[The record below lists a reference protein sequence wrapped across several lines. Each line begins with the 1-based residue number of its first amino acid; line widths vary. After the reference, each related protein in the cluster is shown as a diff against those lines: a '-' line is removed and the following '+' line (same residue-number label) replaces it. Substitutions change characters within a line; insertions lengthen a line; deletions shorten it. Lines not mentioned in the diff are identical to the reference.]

1 MIRFRYR
8 AVKADGQM
16 GEGEIAAAS
25 HAEAIAAIQ
34 ALGLIPVSAA
44 PADASWLRGL
54 LTREIRFSRAETG
67 KQLTGFIRQLGVL
80 LQAGLPLDHALE
92 VLGEAIG
99 RKGGSEV
106 PRRLLDRVRGGSAL
120 ADAMAEETLFP
131 KFCTS
136 MVRAGEMSGSLE
148 TVLSRLGDF
157 LERSQ
162 VTKAKIKSA
171 MMYPIIVLLACL
183 VSLVVLFSFVV
194 PRFRPFF
201 EDARVELPFATQALL
216 IVADGFERYWWMP
229 LLLAATIALYIA
241 NMIRN
246 PQRRPQWDRF
256 LLRLPAIGAM
266 MHKAE
271 IAHFSRILGTLL
283 KNGVALPSGLAI
295 ASETI
300 RNQAIA
306 PAILEVARDVAEGK
320 GLADPLA
327 RTGLIPPLALR
338 LLRVGEEAARLDDM
352 LLEVAA
358 IFDWETETGMNRLLT
373 VLGPALTVGLGLL
386 VALVIGSLMMAILS
400 VYQLAG

>member
-1 MIRFRYR
+1 MTQFRYR
-8 AVKADGQM
+8 AVLADGQM
-16 GEGEIAAAS
+16 SEGEISAGS

-34 ALGLIPVSAA
+34 ALGLIAVSAV
-44 PADASWLRGL
+44 PAEASWLRSL
-54 LTREIRFSRAETG
+54 MMREIRLSRADTV

-92 VLGEAIG
+92 VLGEAAG
-99 RKGGSEV
+99 RKGGADVS
-106 PRRLLDRVRGGSAL
+106 RRLLDRVRGGSAL
-120 ADAMAEETLFP
+120 ADAMVEEALFP

-136 MVRAGEMSGSLE
+136 MIRAGEMSGSLE
-148 TVLSRLGDF
+148 SVLSRLGDF

-162 VTKAKIKSA
+162 ATRAKIKSA
-171 MMYPIIVLLACL
+171 LMYPIIVLVACL

-216 IVADGFERYWWMP
+216 VVADVFEQYWWVP
-229 LLLAATIALYIA
+229 LLLTATTALYIVS
-241 NMIRN
+241 MIKN

-256 LLRLPAIGAM
+256 TLRLPVIGGM
-266 MHKAE
+266 LHKAE

-283 KNGVALPSGLAI
+283 KNGVALPNGLAI
-295 ASETI
+295 AADTI
-300 RNQAIA
+300 RNQFIA
-306 PAILEVARDVAEGK
+306 PAIIEVARNVTEGK
-320 GLADPLA
+320 GLAEPLA

-338 LLRVGEEAARLDDM
+338 LLCVGEEAARLDDM

-358 IFDWETETGMNRLLT
+358 IFDWETETSMNRLLT
-373 VLGPALTVGLGLL
+373 AIGPALTVGLGLL

>member
-1 MIRFRYR
+1 MTRFHYR
-8 AVKADGQM
+8 AILANGQM
-16 GEGEIAAAS
+16 SDGEIAADS
-25 HAEAIAAIQ
+25 HAEAIAGIQ
-34 ALGLIPVSAA
+34 ALGLIAVSAE
-44 PADASWLRGL
+44 PADSSWLRSL
-54 LTREIRFSRAETG
+54 MTREIGLSRADAG

-92 VLGEAIG
+92 VFGEAAG
-99 RKGGSEV
+99 RKGGADVS
-106 PRRLLDRVRGGSAL
+106 RRLLDRVRGGTAL

-148 TVLSRLGDF
+148 TVLARLGDF

-162 VTKAKIKSA
+162 ATKAKVKSA
-171 MMYPIIVLLACL
+171 LMYPIIVLIACL

-201 EDARVELPFATQALL
+201 EDARVELPFATQTLL
-216 IVADGFERYWWMP
+216 LVADAFENYWWAP
-229 LLLAATIALYIA
+229 ILLCATVALYIGG
-241 NMIRN
+241 MITN

-256 LLRLPAIGAM
+256 MLRLPAVGAM
-266 MHKAE
+266 LHKAE

-283 KNGVALPSGLAI
+283 KNGVALPNGLAI
-295 ASETI
+295 AADTI

-306 PAILEVARDVAEGK
+306 PAIVEVARNVTEGK
-320 GLADPLA
+320 GLAEPLA
-327 RTGLIPPLALR
+327 QTGLIPPLALR

-352 LLEVAA
+352 LLEVAT
-358 IFDWETETGMNRLLT
+358 IFDWETETSMNRLLT
-373 VLGPALTVGLGLL
+373 AIGPALTVGLGLL

>member
-1 MIRFRYR
+1 MAQFRYR
-8 AVKADGQM
+8 AVLTDGRM
-16 GEGEIAAAS
+16 EEGEIAAAS
-25 HAEAIAAIQ
+25 HAEAIATIQ
-34 ALGLIPVSAA
+34 ALGKIAVSAV
-44 PADASWLRGL
+44 PAEGTWLRSL
-54 LTREIRFSRAETG
+54 LTREINFSRAETG

-92 VLGEAIG
+92 VLSEAAG
-99 RKGGSEV
+99 RKSGAEV
-106 PRRLLDRVRGGSAL
+106 PRRLLHRVRGGSAL
-120 ADAMAEETLFP
+120 ADAMADEILFP

-148 TVLSRLGDF
+148 TVLARLGDF
-157 LERSQ
+157 LERAQ
-162 VTKAKIKSA
+162 ATKAKIKSA
-171 MMYPIIVLLACL
+171 LMYPVIVLLACI

-201 EDARVELPFATQALL
+201 EDTRVELPFATQALL
-216 IVADGFERYWWMP
+216 VVADGFEQFWWLP
-229 LLLAATIALYIA
+229 LFLAATMALLIAS
-241 NMIRN
+241 MIRD
-246 PQRRPQWDRF
+246 PRRRPHWDRF
-256 LLRLPAIGAM
+256 VLRLPLVGTI

-271 IAHFSRILGTLL
+271 IAHFARILGILL
-283 KNGVALPSGLAI
+283 KNGVVLPNSLAI
-295 ASETI
+295 AAGTI

-306 PAILEVARDVAEGK
+306 PAIIDVARNVTEGK
-320 GLADPLA
+320 GLAEPLA
-327 RTGLIPPLALR
+327 STGLIPPLALR

-373 VLGPALTVGLGLL
+373 ALGPALTVGLGLL

>member
-1 MIRFRYR
+1 MARFRYR
-8 AVKADGQM
+8 AVRQDGGM
-16 GEGEIAAAS
+16 DGGEISAAS
-25 HAEAIAAIQ
+25 QADAIAAIQ
-34 ALGLIPVSAA
+34 AMGLIAVSAT
-44 PADASWLRGL
+44 PDEGSWLRSL
-54 LTREIRFSRAETG
+54 LTREIRFTRAETG

-92 VLGEAIG
+92 VLGESAG
-99 RKGGSEV
+99 RKGGAEV
-106 PRRLLDRVRGGSAL
+106 SRRLLDRVRGGGAL
-120 ADAMAEETLFP
+120 ADAMAEEALFP

-148 TVLSRLGDF
+148 TVLARLGDF

-162 VTKAKIKSA
+162 ATKAKIKSA
-171 MMYPIIVLLACL
+171 LMYPVIVLTACI

-216 IVADGFERYWWMP
+216 VVADGFENYWWVP
-229 LLLAATIALYIA
+229 LALGATIALLIA
-241 NMIRN
+241 GMIRD
-246 PQRRPQWDRF
+246 PRRRPQWDRF
-256 LLRLPAIGAM
+256 VLRLPLVGIM

-271 IAHFSRILGTLL
+271 IAHFARILGTLL
-283 KNGVALPSGLAI
+283 KNGVALPNGLAI
-295 ASETI
+295 AADTI

-306 PAILEVARDVAEGK
+306 PAIIEVARNVTEGK
-320 GLADPLA
+320 GLAEPLA
-327 RTGLIPPLALR
+327 RTGLIPAMALR